1 MRQECLETVSQ
12 VMGRRFTNEE
22 GEALVEQIQATMSE
36 LRRTDPNFSTK
47 SFDQQV
53 SDAANV
59 IAIQRTQ
66 RAARNKE
73 RVMLQAIKQ
82 NQALTKMDRL
92 AKEEDTHAFKAVG
105 RMMADIDHKAKGIA
119 NDYLSDMLDTING
132 IGSKWFGMIEDPKDV
147 YDFVREAFGQNSG
160 NERAK
165 KAWQAWEKTAESM
178 RLRANANGADIG
190 KLDYGYIP
198 QSHDGWKLLK
208 ANKILEQKGTN
219 AKDAWIDFISPLLD
233 RSQYVD
239 EYGQVMDDSRYRE
252 MLGRIYD
259 TIITNGSTDDD
270 IFTIARN
277 RPEILSRRQKFPH
290 RKLHF
295 QSPESW
301 IEYESK
307 FAKGSL
313 STSLVQH
320 VQKMASTIAIMEDWG
335 PEPQATFDLLKF
347 TADQVANNAIKQ
359 MQEANTA
366 TGLRGRV
373 QSMRNAF
380 TRNFQYKDSQGVFV
394 DLDQIWSVLT
404 GEAYRVETN
413 KRPLADFMQGW
424 RNLEVAGKLG
434 KAFITSFS
442 DIPTYF
448 IATGFNR
455 MGYMDGLKF
464 LGRAYGKDW
473 KEFAARTGIMAES
486 MISDFN
492 RWAGD
497 NLGENWTG
505 KVANATLRASFLT
518 GFTDATRRA
527 FSLNMMASMG
537 KLAKTDW
544 NSLNAFDRARL
555 ESADITM
562 ADWQIYQSAGVD
574 TFNGV
579 SFLNPKSIRNL
590 SGFDELAKQQAE
602 SKLIAFVVK
611 ESEMASLEPDLI
623 IRASTT
629 RGRQKGT
636 AEGEFFRALFLFK
649 SFPFAMM
656 KQHYERAQFLARHGE
671 KGDRLKYLAS
681 IVVGTTMFGA
691 LSLQVQNLLNGKD
704 LQDTSS
710 REFWLNAFTK
720 GGGFGFLGD
729 FIANQVSENARYGA
743 YSTVQFLGPQASTA
757 FEVLDTITKT
767 TGNVLY
773 DKETKPAAS
782 ALRILRSHMPFV
794 NMWYTST
801 AIDRYVMNDI
811 QEYLSPGYLARME
824 RRTYRSWGQGY
835 WWGPRDTAPRRAPRM
850 ADQPDF

>member
-1 MRQECLETVSQ
+1 MRQECLDTVSQ

-22 GEALVEQIQATMSE
+22 GDALVERIQAAMTE
-36 LRRTDPNFSTK
+36 LRRADPNFSSK
-47 SFDQQV
+47 SFDDQV
-53 SDAANV
+53 AQAANV
-59 IAIQRTQ
+59 LALESTQ
-66 RAARNKE
+66 RAARRKE
-73 RVMLQAIKQ
+73 VYLLQAVKQ

-92 AKEEDTHAFKAVG
+92 AKEEDTHAYKAVG

-147 YDFVREAFGQNSG
+147 YDFVCEAFGQNSG

-165 KAWQAWEKTAESM
+165 QAWAAWQKTAESL

-198 QSHDGWKLLK
+198 QSHDGWKLTKAHRILK
-208 ANKILEQKGTN
+208 TKGRS

-239 EYGQVMDDSRYRE
+239 EYGHPMSDDRYRE
-252 MLGRIYD
+252 MLGRVYD
-259 TIITNGSTDDD
+259 TIITNGSTEDD
-270 IFTIARN
+270 IFRIAQN
-277 RPEILSRRQKFPH
+277 RPETLAQRQRFPH

-295 QSPESW
+295 KSPEAW

-313 STSLVQH
+313 SSTLIQH

-366 TGLRGRV
+366 TGVRGRIS
-373 QSMRNAF
+373 SMRNAF

-394 DLDQIWSVLT
+394 NLDQIWSVLT

-413 KRPLADFMQGW
+413 NRPLADFMQGW

-455 MGYMDGLKF
+455 MGYLDGLKF
-464 LGRAYGKDW
+464 LGRAYGRDW

-537 KLAKTDW
+537 KLINTDW
-544 NSLNAFDRARL
+544 NALNTFDRARL
-555 ESADITM
+555 ENADITM
-562 ADWQIYQSAGVD
+562 SDWQIYQAAGVD
-574 TFNGV
+574 TFKGV
-579 SFLNPKSIRNL
+579 SFLNPKSIREL

-602 SKLIAFVVK
+602 SKLIAFVVQ
-611 ESEMASLEPDLI
+611 ESERASLEPDLI
-623 IRASTT
+623 TRASTT

-636 AEGEFFRALFLFK
+636 AEGELARALFLFK
-649 SFPFAMM
+649 SFPIAMM
-656 KQHYERAQFLARHGE
+656 RQHYQRAQFLGRYGDR
-671 KGDRLKYLAS
+671 GDRLKYAAS
-681 IVVGTTMFGA
+681 LIVGTTVMGA
-691 LSLQVQNLLNGKD
+691 ISLQVQNLLNGKD

-720 GGGFGFLGD
+720 GGGLGFLGD

-757 FEVLDTITKT
+757 LEALDTLTKA
-767 TGNVLY
+767 TGNALY
-773 DKETKPAAS
+773 DKETRPLAS
-782 ALRILRSHMPFV
+782 TVRLIRSHMPFV

-835 WWGPRDTAPRRAPRM
+835 WWGPRDNTPRRAPRM

>member
-1 MRQECLETVSQ
+1 MRQECLETVSE

-22 GEALVEQIQATMSE
+22 GDALIQRIQNTMSE
-36 LRRTDPNFSTK
+36 LRKNDPNFSSK
-47 SFDQQV
+47 SFDEQV
-53 SDAANV
+53 ADAANV
-59 IAIQRTQ
+59 IALERVQ
-66 RAARNKE
+66 RAQRRKQIYT
-73 RVMLQAIKQ
+73 MQAIKQ

-92 AKEEDTHAFKAVG
+92 GKEEDTHAFKAVG

-119 NDYLSDMLDTING
+119 NDYLSDMLDTLNG
-132 IGSKWFGMIEDPKDV
+132 IGSKWFGMVEDAKDV
-147 YDFVREAFGQNSG
+147 ADFVKEAFGVDSG

-165 KAWQAWEKTAESM
+165 KAWQAWEKVAEAM
-178 RLRANANGADIG
+178 RQRANANGADIG

-208 ANKILEQKGTN
+208 AHKILKQKGTN
-219 AKDAWIDFISPLLD
+219 AKDAWIDFITPLLD
-233 RSQYVD
+233 RSQYLD
-239 EYGQVMDDSRYRE
+239 EYGQVMDDARFRE
-252 MLGRIYD
+252 MMGRVYD

-277 RPEILSRRQKFPH
+277 RPEVMARRQKFPH

-295 QSPESW
+295 KSPEAW

-313 STSLVQH
+313 SSSLISH
-320 VQKMASTIAIMEDWG
+320 VQKMAANIAIMEDWG
-335 PEPQATFDLLKF
+335 PEPQATFNLLKY
-347 TADQVANNAIKQ
+347 TAEQVANNAIKQ

-366 TGLRGRV
+366 TGLRRRSV
-373 QSMRNAF
+373 QAMRDAF
-380 TRNFQYKDSQGVFV
+380 SRNFQYKDSQGAFV
-394 DLDQIWSVLT
+394 NLDQIWSVLN
-404 GEAYRVETN
+404 GEAYKVAQNGVVYARI
-413 KRPLADFMQGW
+413 MQNW

-455 MGYMDGLKF
+455 MGFMDGLKF
-464 LGRAYGKDW
+464 LGRAYGREW
-473 KEFAARTGIMAES
+473 KEYAARSGLMAES

-505 KVANATLRASFLT
+505 KLANATMRASFLT
-518 GFTDATRRA
+518 AFTDATRRA

-537 KLAKTDW
+537 KLINTDW
-544 NSLNAFDRARL
+544 NSLSAFDRARL

-562 ADWQIYQSAGVD
+562 SDWQIYQAAGVD
-574 TFNGV
+574 NFNGV
-579 SFLNPKSIRNL
+579 DLLNPKTIRAL
-590 SGFDELAKQQAE
+590 TGFDEAAKQQAE
-602 SKLIAFVVK
+602 SKLIAFVVR
-611 ESEMASLEPDLI
+611 ESEMASMEPDLI

-636 AEGEFFRALFLFK
+636 AGGEFSRAFFLFR
-649 SFPFAMM
+649 SFPLAMM
-656 KQHYERAQFLARHGE
+656 KKHFERAQFLSRHGE
-671 KGDRLKYLAS
+671 RGDRLKYLAS

-704 LQDTSS
+704 LQDTTS
-710 REFWLNAFTK
+710 REFWLNAFSK
-720 GGGFGFLGD
+720 GGGLGFLGD
-729 FIANQVSENARYGA
+729 FIANQLSENARQGPW
-743 YSTVQFLGPQASTA
+743 SWTQFFGVQWGTFT
-757 FEVLDTITKT
+757 EVVDLAAKMK
-767 TGNVLY
+767 GSALY
-773 DKETKPAAS
+773 DKETKPGAS
-782 ALRILRSHMPFV
+782 ALRIIRSHMPFV
-794 NMWYTST
+794 NLWYTST

-835 WWGPRDTAPRRAPRM
+835 WWSPRDTAPRRAPRM
-850 ADQPDF
+850 ADQPN